1 MAFYMNPGQ
10 TDLTWDAGIYRLE
23 DIERPVITETVTNT
37 VVNRVPKVIRRV
49 ITAVRNGDPI
59 ALTVLFGTLGI
70 SAAVIIGIIYWK
82 WRKKRASR

>member
-37 VVNRVPKVIRRV
+37 VVNRVPKVIR
-49 ITAVRNGDPI
+49 AV
-59 ALTVLFGTLGI
+59 
-70 SAAVIIGIIYWK
+70 
-82 WRKKRASR
+82 